1 MIANRRRPGIV
12 VDQLSSRD
20 TKLARQILKGE
31 PVMKKTML
39 IPLVL
44 LLALVL
50 AAGAVAKD
58 DRDRPVVD
66 VPYVPGG
73 AKDVG
78 DDCDDPLVIT
88 ELPYYGTGL
97 TTCGR
102 GNTYPSGSNCLGSYA
117 GGEDIIFQLDL
128 AEETTIQIHLTTAST
143 WTGLA
148 IDNQCPLGTECIAV
162 RTGSSGNKSI
172 TNLTL
177 PAGSYFIMVDTWPSP
192 NCIPDFDLTIEF
204 DDPPP
209 PPPVNDDC
217 AGAIDLRDQ
226 GLTEFE
232 IDLCLYQHFYSPG
245 PSGNDCTGYPAT
257 GPEAV
262 YKIYLQEGEP
272 FSACITPSAGFID
285 LVLYMVTDCADPEGS
300 CVAGD
305 DSGNPECIEFE
316 APVEGWYY
324 MMVDTYTTCGAGL
337 TTVTVEYEEV
347 VATTHKSWSN
357 IKSLYR

>member
-1 MIANRRRPGIV
+1 
-12 VDQLSSRD
+12 
-20 TKLARQILKGE
+20 
-31 PVMKKTML
+31 MKKSIL
-39 IPLVL
+39 ISVISL
-44 LLALVL
+44 LTLAL
-50 AAGAVAKD
+50 AAGAIAKD
-58 DRDRPVVD
+58 EHDRPVID
-66 VPYVPGG
+66 VPHVLGG
-73 AKDVG
+73 AKAVG
-78 DDCDDPLVIT
+78 DDCSDPIVIT

-102 GNTYPSGSNCLGSYA
+102 GNTYPSGSNCLGNYA

-128 AEETTIQIHLTTAST
+128 AEEATIQIHLTTSST

-148 IDNQCPLGTECIAV
+148 IADQCPLASECIAV
-162 RTGSSGNKSI
+162 QTGSSGNKSI

-192 NCIPDFDLTIEF
+192 NCIPDFDLTVEF

-209 PPPVNDDC
+209 PPPANDDC
-217 AGAIDLRDQ
+217 AGAIDLRQQ
-226 GLTEFE
+226 GLNEFE

-245 PSGNDCTGYPAT
+245 TSGNSCTGYAAT

-262 YKIYLQEGEP
+262 YKIFLSEGEP
-272 FSACITPSAGFID
+272 FSACIDVVAGSID
-285 LVLYMVTDCADPEGS
+285 LALYMVTDCADPQSS

-324 MMVDTYTTCGAGL
+324 MMVDSYSNCGAGL
-337 TTVTVEYEEV
+337 TTVTVEYLEV
-347 VATTHKSWSN
+347 IATAPQNWSHV
-357 IKSLYR
+357 KSLYR